1 MKHFN
6 VLKWHVNL
14 ILKHCL
20 AFKCLIIKRNYKGH
34 GMTTKKVLLFE
45 TTHSFY
51 GWPKTMI
58 KTWNKIF
65 HSTIVLFHITF
76 KSKCET
82 NDKAA
87 LVLGLGKS
95 SISNPEK
102 IENVTHTSQIFF
114 KLSLVVGIIKTRQSW
129 KFELVTPSG
138 LQNIAFLR
146 FHICCERRWNCD
158 IRKWHFLCL
167 KWLLN

>member
-1 MKHFN
+1 MACELN
-6 VLKWHVNL
+6 LKTLSCFQMFDYKKKLQESWNDNKKGFA
-14 ILKHCL
+14 ILKL
-20 AFKCLIIKRNYKGH
+20 
-34 GMTTKKVLLFE
+34 
-45 TTHSFY
+45 THSFY
-51 GWPKTMI
+51 EWPKTMI

-65 HSTIVLFHITF
+65 HCTIVLFHITF

-87 LVLGLGKS
+87 LALGLGKS
-95 SISNPEK
+95 SISNHPEK

-129 KFELVTPSG
+129 KIELVTPSG

-146 FHICCERRWNCD
+146 FHVCHERQWNHD

-167 KWLLN
+167 KWFLD

>member
-1 MKHFN
+1 MSTQCKCILLFGNNMKHFN

-82 NDKAA
+82 NDKSCFSARA
-87 LVLGLGKS
+87 GKVLHNKS
-95 SISNPEK
+95 SR
-102 IENVTHTSQIFF
+102 ENGKCHPYLLDFLQTF
-114 KLSLVVGIIKTRQSW
+114 
-129 KFELVTPSG
+129 PSCWYHK
-138 LQNIAFLR
+138 N
-146 FHICCERRWNCD
+146 
-158 IRKWHFLCL
+158 
-167 KWLLN
+167 